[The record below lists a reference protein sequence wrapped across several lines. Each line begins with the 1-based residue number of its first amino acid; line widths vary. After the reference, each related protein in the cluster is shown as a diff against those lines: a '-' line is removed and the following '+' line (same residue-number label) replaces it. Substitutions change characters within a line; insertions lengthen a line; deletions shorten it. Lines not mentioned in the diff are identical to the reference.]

1 MSYRPGTGAEG
12 HTSRVE
18 KKRRAEPT
26 DDGHHVVIDG
36 RKWRATD
43 PALPEETAAELRKHL
58 MAARRAVR
66 DALRQE
72 DPEAERRARARVQV
86 AKTALGERGPAWW
99 EQSRE
104 ERRKRWETGLER
116 LRDE

>member
-1 MSYRPGTGAEG
+1 MR
-12 HTSRVE
+12 
-18 KKRRAEPT
+18 KKRSVEPT

-36 RKWRATD
+36 RTWRATD
-43 PALPEETAAELRKHL
+43 PSLPEEAAAELRKHL

-72 DPEAERRARARVQV
+72 DPAAERRARDRVKV

-99 EQSRE
+99 EQSEE
-104 ERRKRWETGLER
+104 ERRERWEAGLER

>member
-1 MSYRPGTGAEG
+1 MR
-12 HTSRVE
+12 
-18 KKRRAEPT
+18 KKRDAEPT
-26 DDGHHVVIDG
+26 DDGHHVIIDG

-43 PALPEETAAELRKHL
+43 PSLPEETAAELRRHL

-72 DPEAERRARARVQV
+72 DPEAEARARARVQL

-99 EQSRE
+99 EQSE
-104 ERRKRWETGLER
+104 AERRQRWEAGLER
-116 LRDE
+116 LREE